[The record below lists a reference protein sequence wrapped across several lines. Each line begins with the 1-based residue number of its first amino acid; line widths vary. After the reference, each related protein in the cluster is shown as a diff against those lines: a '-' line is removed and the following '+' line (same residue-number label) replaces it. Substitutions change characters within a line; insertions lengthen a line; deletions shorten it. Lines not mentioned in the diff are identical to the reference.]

1 MESPNKLR
9 VNLFSDLDKLI
20 GLSVLVLML
29 IGVFGVFSASTRID
43 EKYDLLFKKHIVFC
57 FLGFTLICLLS
68 KLSLKNLII
77 FSIFT
82 FLIAIFLSFSTF
94 LFFQE
99 TKGANRW
106 IKILNFSFQPTEII
120 KPTFIIISSLLLA
133 RYKIKNDIS
142 FFLNILI
149 ITIISI
155 ILLKQPDFGMFL
167 LIFSVW
173 IIQIFN
179 SKLDPKIFVPIILVF
194 LSVFFMSYFFLD
206 HVKFRINN
214 FFFSDLGDNYQIT
227 KSLESFANGGVLGQG
242 LGNGS
247 FSKKLP
253 DAHSDFIFALIGEEF
268 GFITLILIIL
278 IYLFIYY
285 RAFYYSKKTQNFFI
299 FNSLLGL
306 ANILTFQT
314 IINISSS
321 LNILPT
327 KGMTLPF
334 ISYGGSSLI
343 SNAILIG
350 FIMVLIKGIKNE

>member
-1 MESPNKLR
+1 MKKNKILSL
-9 VNLFSDLDKLI
+9 NLFSDLDSWIFSLI
-20 GLSVLVLML
+20 LILML

-43 EKYDLLFKKHIVFC
+43 EKYDLLFKKHLF
-57 FLGFTLICLLS
+57 FCLLS
-68 KLSLKNLII
+68 FIIICIIAKLSLRNLIL
-77 FSIFT
+77 FSLIV
-82 FLIAIFLSFSTF
+82 FLISLIMSAST
-94 LFFQE
+94 LFFFPE

-106 IKILNFSFQPTEII
+106 IKILNVSFQPSEII
-120 KPTFIIISSLLLA
+120 KPTFIIISSLLLS
-133 RYKIKNDIS
+133 RYKAKNDAS
-142 FFLNILI
+142 LFFNVLI
-149 ITIISI
+149 FFTIIS

-179 SKLDPKIFVPIILVF
+179 SKLNPKIFIPIIFTFIGIFVF
-194 LSVFFMSYFFLD
+194 SYFLLD
-206 HVKFRINN
+206 HVRFRINN
-214 FFFSDLGDNYQIT
+214 FFFSNVGDNYQIT
-227 KSLESFANGGVLGQG
+227 KSLDSFANGGLFGQG

-247 FSKKLP
+247 VSKSLP

-268 GFITLILIIL
+268 GFLTIILIISIYFL
-278 IYLFIYY
+278 IYFRI
-285 RAFYYSKKTQNFFI
+285 FVISQKTQNFFI
-299 FNSLLGL
+299 LNSLVGL

-350 FIMVLIKGIKNE
+350 FIMVLIKVIKNE